1 MCVWWRPC
9 PSLSLC
15 KPGVVQPVLPGP
27 QLGQVTEAPALR
39 QEGQRRRR
47 ASHQGTHR
55 RTDPKLL
62 PQPAFGSRPTTFP
75 TDAELLPLLLAQGM
89 MEALAALNF
98 SRQRSKQVL
107 TSSTTSSFSSCCT
120 PVAVWP
126 PPVESSLLTVL
137 APPLFPPTDQARY
150 PGAGP
155 FHHHLGVRVGQHP
168 GRHDAREP
176 AWPAGRGLPQRGGV
190 GRARRLPRHGH
201 GGQGEA
207 LIPIPHP
214 TTK

>member
-137 APPLFPPTDQARY
+137 APPPFPPHRSSAISWSRAVSPPSRSTSRTAPWPPRCSRTCL
-150 PGAGP
+150 AG
-155 FHHHLGVRVGQHP
+155 
-168 GRHDAREP
+168 
-176 AWPAGRGLPQRGGV
+176 WQRPTP
-190 GRARRLPRHGH
+190 ARRSRSST
-201 GGQGEA
+201 
-207 LIPIPHP
+207 P
-214 TTK
+214 TTSAWSWRPR